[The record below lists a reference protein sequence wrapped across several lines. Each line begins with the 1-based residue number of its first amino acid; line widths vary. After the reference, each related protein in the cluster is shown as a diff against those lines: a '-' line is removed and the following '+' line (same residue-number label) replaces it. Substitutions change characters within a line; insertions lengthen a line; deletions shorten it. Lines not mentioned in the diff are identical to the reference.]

1 MMLDKK
7 KIERFSYLSSKW
19 VVKQWRQ
26 LARSTPHLA
35 QELLT
40 NVYCIGGSRSFAKET
55 KVLKVRRGTVPSH
68 GKLTTTIES
77 DHQNWSSYNYR
88 RICWGTQC
96 WPFCGHLAFEAN
108 WKQKRLISG
117 CLMSWLKQTNKQT
130 NIILKCHLLL
140 FYTTTRHFSTGL
152 WYETKN
158 GFYTKTGNDQL
169 SGWTE
174 KKLQNTSQSQTCTK
188 KRSWSLFGGLLPVW
202 HTTAFWILVKPL
214 HLRSVLSKSM
224 RCTKNCN
231 AYNQHWSTERAQFFS
246 MTKVQPH
253 VTQPMLQKLKELGYK
268 VLTHLPYSSV
278 LSPTDNHLFK
288 HLNNFLEGKC
298 F

>member
-140 FYTTTRHFSTGL
+140 FYTTTDDFLICL
-152 WYETKN
+152 WYGMKN
-158 GFYTKTGNDQL
+158 GFYMTASDDQF
-169 SGWTE
+169 SGWT
-174 KKLQNTSQSQTCTK
+174 KRQLQSTSQSQTCTK
-188 KRSWSLFGGLLPVW
+188 KRVIVTVSWSAEP
-202 HTTAFWILVKPL
+202 
-214 HLRSVLSKSM
+214 RQLSES
-224 RCTKNCN
+224 
-231 AYNQHWSTERAQFFS
+231 WW
-246 MTKVQPH
+246 
-253 VTQPMLQKLKELGYK
+253 
-268 VLTHLPYSSV
+268 
-278 LSPTDNHLFK
+278 NHYIW
-288 HLNNFLEGKC
+288 
-298 F
+298 

>member
-1 MMLDKK
+1 M
-7 KIERFSYLSSKW
+7 
-19 VVKQWRQ
+19 
-26 LARSTPHLA
+26 RSC
-35 QELLT
+35 Q
-40 NVYCIGGSRSFAKET
+40 R
-55 KVLKVRRGTVPSH
+55 
-68 GKLTTTIES
+68 
-77 DHQNWSSYNYR
+77 
-88 RICWGTQC
+88 TQR
-96 WPFCGHLAFEAN
+96 WPFYFHSEFEAN

-158 GFYTKTGNDQL
+158 GFYTKTGNEQL

-214 HLRSVLSKSM
+214 HLRSKLSKLM
-224 RCTKNCN
+224 K
-231 AYNQHWSTERAQFFS
+231 WSTNHSVCSKHCQKKGPNSSNITGSHICTTNASNVEWIG
-246 MTKVQPH
+246 
-253 VTQPMLQKLKELGYK
+253 LQSFASSAIFTWPLVSWLLEPLLQESWKLFAEKTL
-268 VLTHLPYSSV
+268 
-278 LSPTDNHLFK
+278 
-288 HLNNFLEGKC
+288 
-298 F
+298 